1 MIQRQGN
8 QPYID
13 YDHNV
18 DYDEGAVE
26 TEVIVI
32 LILIIL
38 LLVITTLLVGSIEAI
53 EPVFEASWL

>member
-8 QPYID
+8 QPYRD

-26 TEVIVI
+26 TVVIVI
-32 LILIIL
+32 LILIIE
-38 LLVITTLLVGSIEAI
+38 LLVITTLLVWSIEAI